1 MKFTRQKEGKR
12 IMTLFEIEN
21 MADEVLTCKQ
31 VAPLLKAN
39 PYTLHMQ
46 AMEDPSMLGF
56 PVIVCGRRVK
66 IPRQPFLRFMRGE
79 YVEECV

>member
-1 MKFTRQKEGKR
+1 MH

-21 MADEVLTCKQ
+21 MAEEVLTCKQ

-66 IPRQPFLRFMRGE
+66 IPKRPFLRFMRGE
-79 YVEECV
+79 TCEENAV